1 MRLPDFGTT
10 RAEADDLV
18 FSAPSTPYPF
28 TTNAAD
34 AATVCSPPANDGGR
48 RSGLASF
55 VIVVAYYALVRSP
68 TPSDEGARLLKV
80 AEVGLVGDL
89 VKLVPKLTER
99 LLSSAAAITSF
110 A

>member
-28 TTNAAD
+28 VTNAAD
-34 AATVCSPPANDGGR
+34 AATVCSPPANDGGQ

-55 VIVVAYYALVRSP
+55 AIVVAYYALVRSP

-80 AEVGLVGDL
+80 AEVGDL
-89 VKLVPKLTER
+89 LRLVPKLTER
-99 LLSSAAAITSF
+99 QLNSAAAITSF